1 MVPSGLPT
9 GTVSSGR
16 DGPESSRDYGDAVPD
31 ARARIAELERENEAL
46 RAAVEKQRR
55 ENERI
60 VERCE
65 RLLDQPRASSR
76 SDAPESVPTPGLDSD
91 SDWDSDSDSADTDT
105 DTDTSTIERL
115 TDLLGR

>member
-16 DGPESSRDYGDAVPD
+16 DGPESSRERDGAAPD

-60 VERCE
+60 VEQYE
-65 RLLDQPRASSR
+65 RLLDRHRDASSE
-76 SDAPESVPTPGLDSD
+76 SDDPDPVP
-91 SDWDSDSDSADTDT
+91 DTDPA
-105 DTDTSTIERL
+105 DAGAIERL
-115 TDLLGR
+115 TSFFGR

>member
-16 DGPESSRDYGDAVPD
+16 DGSDATRDGGDTPD

-60 VERCE
+60 VERYEQLLDRQQTESNGRPSVERDADDAADSGPLE
-65 RLLDQPRASSR
+65 RLA
-76 SDAPESVPTPGLDSD
+76 
-91 SDWDSDSDSADTDT
+91 
-105 DTDTSTIERL
+105 
-115 TDLLGR
+115 DLLRR